1 MLLLL
6 IKLTMLAVMVA
17 GVVAVTRQ
25 LSQAARGKTL
35 VQAKPTTAAASEGE
49 EAA

>member
-6 IKLTMLAVMVA
+6 IKLTMLVVMVA

-35 VQAKPTTAAASEGE
+35 VQAKPTTAAREGE